1 MWVAI
6 YGVLICPLCIFV
18 PSVIQFLQGWFI
30 ITNYNFKQTFPPII
44 WIFTEGDEIKS
55 MLSFKIFST
64 LRLFF
69 SHLQSTYTEK
79 ISITEMTHALCW
91 KFKKKSVVKDSFQ
104 IFRSDFLWEWRLI
117 YVTYESIA
125 LYLEFCRNYSDDN
138 N

>member
-91 KFKKKSVVKDSFQ
+91 KFKKNICCERQFSNLQ
-104 IFRSDFLWEWRLI
+104 IRFPVEMTFNLRHLWLNCTLFGILSELFTWQ
-117 YVTYESIA
+117 
-125 LYLEFCRNYSDDN
+125 
-138 N
+138 